1 MSQLAPARPLPR
13 TSPRRATSAAPR
25 QLKVV
30 APPEIRG
37 HGAFAALCI
46 VLVLGGFVAVLMLN
60 TAMAKGSY
68 TLRALQHRSD
78 ELTDTQDQLRHSLD
92 AVSGPGPL
100 AQRAREL
107 GMVPAATPA
116 FLRLSDGAVLGV
128 ADKAKADSTFSVVTE
143 TATPSRTVVV
153 PRATTP
159 APTPAASATP
169 SSSTAPTST
178 TGPTSTTAPT
188 SSTAPTSTTAP
199 TTTQATPTPTTTESP

>member
-13 TSPRRATSAAPR
+13 TSARRTTAATPR

-37 HGAFAALCI
+37 NGAFLALC
-46 VLVLGGFVAVLMLN
+46 VLLLLGGFVSVLMLN

-68 TLRALQHRSD
+68 TLRDLQHRSD

-107 GMVPAATPA
+107 GMVKAPTPA

-128 ADKAKADSTFSVVTE
+128 AEKAKADTTFSVVTE
-143 TATPSRTVVV
+143 TSITASTPGRS
-153 PRATTP
+153 P
-159 APTPAASATP
+159 APAATV
-169 SSSTAPTST
+169 
-178 TGPTSTTAPT
+178 TTAPAT
-188 SSTAPTSTTAP
+188 PQPTASGATP
-199 TTTQATPTPTTTESP
+199 TTSQATPTPTTTESP

>member
-13 TSPRRATSAAPR
+13 TSARRATAATPR

-30 APPEIRG
+30 APPETRG
-37 HGAFAALCI
+37 NGAFLALC
-46 VLVLGGFVAVLMLN
+46 VLLLLGGFVSVLMLN

-68 TLRALQHRSD
+68 TLRDLQHRSD

-107 GMVPAATPA
+107 GMVKAPTPA

-128 ADKAKADSTFSVVTE
+128 AEKAKADTTFSVVTE
-143 TATPSRTVVV
+143 TSITASTPERS
-153 PRATTP
+153 P
-159 APTPAASATP
+159 APAATATA
-169 SSSTAPTST
+169 T
-178 TGPTSTTAPT
+178 TTAPAT
-188 SSTAPTSTTAP
+188 PQPSASASSPTASQATPTPS
-199 TTTQATPTPTTTESP
+199 QATPTPTTTESP